1 MVKMQNLVPFC
12 RRTFGVGTPPP
23 PRWQCAGS
31 CSSFARFRVF
41 GLALLH
47 SMFSKPI
54 FSNFLVPPSLAT
66 WWKCKSWWH
75 GSGTPPPPR
84 RWQCAGSC
92 SSFGERGAG
101 GRLAKLDQGRPWWR
115 AEIARNIFI
124 MRKRVQCPVYLI
136 DCKCQTVFPL
146 HSEQS
151 LVLTAGI
158 RPFLVWA
165 VAAKKNCE
173 IFQGSRSL
181 QLWQKW

>member
-92 SSFGERGAG
+92 SSFGEGSRWPFSKA
-101 GRLAKLDQGRPWWR
+101 RPR
-115 AEIARNIFI
+115 SALMKSGNCPKYLHYE
-124 MRKRVQCPVYLI
+124 KTCPVAS
-136 DCKCQTVFPL
+136 PL
-146 HSEQS
+146 DRLQMSNSFSSASERS
-151 LVLTAGI
+151 LFLTADI
-158 RPFLVWA
+158 RL
-165 VAAKKNCE
+165 
-173 IFQGSRSL
+173 
-181 QLWQKW
+181 

>member
-31 CSSFARFRVF
+31 CSSFAIFRVF

-92 SSFGERGAG
+92 SSFGEGRVG

-124 MRKRVQCPVYLI
+124 MRKRVQWPVHLI
-136 DCKCQTVFPL
+136 DCKCQTVFPVQVNGHYSWL
-146 HSEQS
+146 QISDSS
-151 LVLTAGI
+151 LEHNL
-158 RPFLVWA
+158 LVCT
-165 VAAKKNCE
+165 VGAKHKIFCE
-173 IFQGSRSL
+173 IF
-181 QLWQKW
+181 